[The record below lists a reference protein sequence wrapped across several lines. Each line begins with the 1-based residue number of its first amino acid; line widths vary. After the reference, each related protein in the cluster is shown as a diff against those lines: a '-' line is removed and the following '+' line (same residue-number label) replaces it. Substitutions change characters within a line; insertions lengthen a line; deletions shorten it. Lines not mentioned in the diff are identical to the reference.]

1 MYGRMFGSTSKDK
14 KENTATNESSWVSIQ
29 LDILN
34 KLFSDSSKDK
44 KENTTPTTESSWV
57 CLFVL
62 SKYM

>member
-44 KENTTPTTESSWV
+44 NETTESSSTESSWV
-57 CLFVL
+57 SMIC
-62 SKYM
+62 M